1 MGSDL
6 QYSRIALL
14 GVVNMFDVL
23 IFSGAL
29 FHTFAASKIKLFF
42 ALVDLPTSVRSPQVT
57 LLVSMA
63 FSWVLWVFGSFL
75 YFC

>member
-6 QYSRIALL
+6 QYSQIAFLA
-14 GVVNMFDVL
+14 VVNVFDAL

-29 FHTFAASKIKLFF
+29 FHTLAASHVKPFSAF
-42 ALVDLPTSVRSPQVT
+42 VDLPTSVRSPRVR

-63 FSWVLWVFGSFL
+63 F
-75 YFC
+75 